1 MQEWTGYGDDDGDE
15 MVVRR
20 LSQSLTED
28 CPELAATPD
37 GEEQYLA
44 HHLVRAGGFYA
55 GDAEAQVHAQA
66 VDVTPATHPWN

>member
-15 MVVRR
+15 MKTVITK
-20 LSQSLTED
+20 LTED

-55 GDAEAQVHAQA
+55 RDAQAQVHAQA
-66 VDVTPATHPWN
+66 VDITPATHPCN

>member
-1 MQEWTGYGDDDGDE
+1 
-15 MVVRR
+15 MVMMMVMRWRR

-55 GDAEAQVHAQA
+55 RDAQAQVHAQA
-66 VDVTPATHPWN
+66 VDITPATHPSN

>member
-1 MQEWTGYGDDDGDE
+1 MQEWTDYRDDDGDE
-15 MVVRR
+15 MKTVITK
-20 LSQSLTED
+20 LTED

-55 GDAEAQVHAQA
+55 RDAQAQVHAQA
-66 VDVTPATHPWN
+66 VDITPVTHPSD